1 MKQITC
7 PHCGDTYPDF
17 DAAHVCSKGPYAPRL
32 KPKMN
37 ERIEKLKESA
47 CPKIDWA
54 ARYHVELNNG
64 EKEKWMNEWF
74 EKFAELIVKECLD
87 QLHVSDWDEDYD
99 KGVYWS
105 REQIKNHFGAE
116 S

>member
-7 PHCGDTYPDF
+7 PHCADTYPDF
-17 DAAHVCSKGPYAPRL
+17 DVAHVCSKGPYAPRL

-54 ARYHVELNNG
+54 GRYHVELNNG

-87 QLHVSDWDEDYD
+87 IVNRKEYSYHEADPLWETSQL
-99 KGVYWS
+99 
-105 REQIKNHFGAE
+105 IKEHFGVGE
-116 S
+116 